1 MNAFFTQK
9 KFLIPG
15 LVLLF
20 IVAASLLYTF
30 KSALFQK
37 EFKKTKYIAYIGRY
51 TNQADSIPCSK
62 QPLNKF
68 DLMHEVT
75 LKKYLQE
82 LDLPY
87 TDLQLK
93 SFDCR
98 KDGTVSDSI
107 YKEIAKD
114 PDILA
119 VIDNTWGQHISKCAN
134 TIKENNIPIIAIN
147 ADRNEYD
154 FGTSAIFTGS
164 QDNIPHDLVAYISK
178 VLHKDK
184 INFISE
190 IDYGLH
196 STYIK
201 AFSEGGITINKS
213 FTVNGK
219 SFSKNDSIQ
228 LYSDIDSY
236 FKKNPAEENTLM
248 VLSVHADIGN
258 DLINYINKRFSKLH
272 LLGHAYIV
280 NTSYLK
286 NFGMGNNNDLIIVS
300 NPTDALTKTLYN
312 DIEYLKRAHPD
323 YFKNSNHPFFV
334 ERCYDAV
341 EMIRNKFDH
350 VPDTTNL
357 SKADFVSYF
366 KTLHNQIVREEDEI
380 YQFDSTLNLVPEIFF
395 TQYED
400 GRFHSC
406 PLQLNEYREVIP
418 NLFFGMEI
426 SDIYDINMDEN
437 SFTSDFYYW
446 IKLDSNN
453 RGAEK
458 YIIFQNMKQ
467 NESSKELIFEKTDGS
482 TIYKLYKVS
491 GIFYVNY
498 ELEKY
503 PFDRQEIFIRA
514 EILSPS
520 NKLKVSFDQKS
531 FDLDSSKIDKFKITE
546 WNKLKYYVTVDN
558 EINLGMYG
566 DPDMEEEKLYEF
578 KNIFFRLN
586 VERKQTT
593 PLLEIVLPLVLIGL
607 ISISLL
613 FIKDISFENLGEVSI
628 GVFMSIVAFSISF
641 SASTPSSDNLTKAD
655 YLFWLTFIV
664 VLLNFMVVILVNAI
678 YEPEEVKN
686 IDIRKLSVGLG
697 VGYISL
703 VSIVLLN

>member
-1 MNAFFTQK
+1 MKFFFTQK
-9 KFLIPG
+9 NILIT
-15 LVLLF
+15 LTIVLCISVTYYIF
-20 IVAASLLYTF
+20 R
-30 KSALFQK
+30 K
-37 EFKKTKYIAYIGRY
+37 EGIFDKKKQTKYIAYIGRY
-51 TNQADSIPCSK
+51 TNQADTVPCSR

-75 LKKYLQE
+75 LKKYLKE

-93 SFDCR
+93 VFDCR
-98 KDGTVSDSI
+98 KKGTVSDSI
-107 YKEIAKD
+107 YKAIAKD
-114 PDILA
+114 PEIVA
-119 VIDNTWGQHISKCAN
+119 VIDNTWGEHISTCAN
-134 TIKENNIPIIAIN
+134 TIRENNIPVIAIN
-147 ADRNEYD
+147 ADRNAFD

-164 QDNIPHDLVAYISK
+164 QDNIPHDMVAYITK
-178 VLHKDK
+178 VLHTTK

-190 IDYGLH
+190 EDYGLH
-196 STYIK
+196 STYLK
-201 AFSEGGITINKS
+201 AFEAGNITINKLFS
-213 FTVNGK
+213 VK
-219 SFSKNDSIQ
+219 SKPHTSADSVK
-228 LYSDIDSY
+228 LYTELEHY
-236 FKKNPAEENTLM
+236 FKQNPSEENTLL

-258 DLINYINKRFSKLH
+258 KLINYLNKRFTKIH

-280 NTSYLK
+280 NASNLQK
-286 NFGMGNNNDLIIVS
+286 FGVHNDNDLIIIS
-300 NPTDALTKTLYN
+300 NPTDALTKSLYN
-312 DIEYLKRAHPD
+312 DISELKTAHPD
-323 YFKNSNHPFFV
+323 YFLNANHSFFV
-334 ERCYDAV
+334 ERCFDAV

-350 VPDTTNL
+350 SGDTVNL
-357 SKADFVSYF
+357 SKKDFNNYF
-366 KTLHNQIVREEDEI
+366 QTLPNKIVREQDDI
-380 YQFDSTLNLVPEIFF
+380 YQFDSILNLVPELFF
-395 TQYED
+395 TQYSG

-426 SDIYDINMDEN
+426 SDIYNINMDEN

-453 RGAEK
+453 RDAEK

-467 NESSKELIFEKTDGS
+467 NESSKELIFEKRDGS

-514 EILSPS
+514 EILSPAT
-520 NKLKVSFDQKS
+520 KLKVSFDQKS
-531 FDLDSSKIDKFKITE
+531 FDLDSTKIDKFKITE

-578 KNIFFRLN
+578 KNIYFRLN

-641 SASTPSSDNLTKAD
+641 SASTPSADNLTKAD

-664 VLLNFMVVILVNAI
+664 VLLNFMIVILVNAI

-686 IDIRKLSVGLG
+686 IDIRKLSTGLG
-697 VGYISL
+697 IGYILL

>member
-1 MNAFFTQK
+1 MKAFFAQK
-9 KFLIPG
+9 KFLLSIISLVILAIGFFYIFRNHFHPG
-15 LVLLF
+15 
-20 IVAASLLYTF
+20 IH
-30 KSALFQK
+30 KQI
-37 EFKKTKYIAYIGRY
+37 KYVAYIGRY

-62 QPLNKF
+62 QPLNNF

-75 LKKYLQE
+75 LRKYLSE
-82 LDLPY
+82 LELPY

-93 SFDCR
+93 VFDCR

-114 PDILA
+114 KDIVA
-119 VIDNTWGQHISKCAN
+119 VIDNTWGQHISKCAT
-134 TIKENNIPIIAIN
+134 TIKDNNIPLIAIN

-154 FGTSAIFTGS
+154 FGQSAIFTGN
-164 QDNIPHDLVAYISK
+164 QDNIPHDIVAYISK
-178 VLHKDK
+178 VLHINK

-190 IDYGLH
+190 ADYGLH
-196 STYIK
+196 PTYLK
-201 AFSEGGITINKS
+201 AFSEGGIAVNKLFS
-213 FTVNGK
+213 VKGK
-219 SFSKNDSIQ
+219 GFSQQDSVA
-228 LYSDIDSY
+228 LYSEIDTY
-236 FKKNPAEENTLM
+236 FKKNPEEENTLTI
-248 VLSVHADIGN
+248 LSVHADIGN
-258 DLINYINKRFSKLH
+258 DLINYLNTRFHKIH

-280 NTSYLK
+280 NPSEMK
-286 NFGMGNNNDLIIVS
+286 NFGVGNKNDLIIVS
-300 NPTDALTKTLYN
+300 NPTDALTKSLYN
-312 DIEYLKRAHPD
+312 DIESLKTSYPD
-323 YFKNSNHPFFV
+323 YFKNPNHPLFV
-334 ERCYDAV
+334 ERCYDAI

-350 VPDTTNL
+350 VRDTTTL
-357 SKADFVSYF
+357 SKTDFSSYF
-366 KTLHNQIVREEDEI
+366 KTLPNQIVREQDEI

-395 TQYED
+395 TQYQD

-453 RGAEK
+453 RDAEK

-498 ELEKY
+498 ELERY
-503 PFDRQEIFIRA
+503 PFDLQEIFVRA

-520 NKLKVSFDQKS
+520 TKLKVSFDQKS

-566 DPDMEEEKLYEF
+566 DPDMEDEKLYEF

-586 VERKQTT
+586 VERKKTT

-641 SASTPSSDNLTKAD
+641 SASTPSADNLTKAD

-686 IDIRKLSVGLG
+686 IDIRKLSTALG
-697 VGYISL
+697 VSYIAI
-703 VSIVLLN
+703 VSVVLLN

>member
-1 MNAFFTQK
+1 MKFFFTSKNILIAFTVILCISVAYYIFNKEGLFEK
-9 KFLIPG
+9 KKQ
-15 LVLLF
+15 VKY
-20 IVAASLLYTF
+20 VAYV
-30 KSALFQK
+30 
-37 EFKKTKYIAYIGRY
+37 GRY
-51 TNQADSIPCSK
+51 TNQADTVPCSR

-75 LKKYLQE
+75 LKKYLKE

-93 SFDCR
+93 VFDCR
-98 KDGTVSDSI
+98 KNGTISDSI
-107 YKEIAKD
+107 YQVIAQD
-114 PDILA
+114 PDIVA
-119 VIDNTWGQHISKCAN
+119 VIDNTWGEHISKCAA
-134 TIKENNIPIIAIN
+134 TIRENNIPVIAIN
-147 ADRNEYD
+147 ADRNEFD

-164 QDNIPHDLVAYISK
+164 QDNVPHDMVAYITK
-178 VLHKDK
+178 VLHTTKV
-184 INFISE
+184 NFVSE
-190 IDYGLH
+190 EDYGLH
-196 STYIK
+196 NTYLK
-201 AFSEGGITINKS
+201 AFKEGNITINKLFS
-213 FTVNGK
+213 VKGK
-219 SFSKNDSIQ
+219 PHTPADSIR
-228 LYSDIDSY
+228 LYTELEQY
-236 FKKNPAEENTLM
+236 FKQNPSEENTLL

-258 DLINYINKRFSKLH
+258 KLINYLNKRFTKIH

-280 NTSYLK
+280 NASNLQK
-286 NFGMGNNNDLIIVS
+286 FGVHNDNDLIIIS
-300 NPTDALTKTLYN
+300 NPTDALTKSLYN
-312 DIEYLKRAHPD
+312 DIAELKTAHPD
-323 YFKNSNHPFFV
+323 YFQNANHPFFV

-341 EMIRNKFDH
+341 EMLRNKFDH
-350 VPDTTNL
+350 SGDTTTL
-357 SKADFVSYF
+357 SKKDFNNYF
-366 KTLHNQIVREEDEI
+366 RTLPNQIVREQDEI
-380 YQFDSTLNLVPEIFF
+380 YQFDSILNLVPELFF
-395 TQYED
+395 TQYAG

-426 SDIYDINMDEN
+426 SDIYNINMDEN

-453 RGAEK
+453 RDAEK

-503 PFDRQEIFIRA
+503 PFDAQEIFVRA
-514 EILSPS
+514 EILSPAT
-520 NKLKVSFDQKS
+520 KLKVSFDQKS
-531 FDLDSSKIDKFKITE
+531 FDMDSTKIDKFKITE

-578 KNIFFRLN
+578 KNIYFRLN

-641 SASTPSSDNLTKAD
+641 SASTPSADNLTKAD

-664 VLLNFMVVILVNAI
+664 VLLNFMIVILVNAI

-686 IDIRKLSVGLG
+686 IDIRKLSTGLG
-697 VGYISL
+697 IGYILL

>member
-1 MNAFFTQK
+1 MKLFLQK
-9 KFLIPG
+9 YKFLLATVFILTCIG
-15 LVLLF
+15 LVY
-20 IVAASLLYTF
+20 SYWNTF
-30 KSALFQK
+30 FPKP
-37 EFKKTKYIAYIGRY
+37 KTVKYIAYIGRY
-51 TNQADSIPCSK
+51 TNAADSIPISQ

-75 LKKYLQE
+75 LKKYLKD
-82 LDLPY
+82 LNLPY

-93 SFDCR
+93 TFDCR
-98 KDGTVSDSI
+98 KDGLISDSI

-114 PDILA
+114 TDIVA
-119 VIDNTWGQHISKCAN
+119 VVDNTWGQHINKCAQ
-134 TIKENNIPIIAIN
+134 TIKDNNIPIISIN
-147 ADRNEYD
+147 ADRNGYD
-154 FGTSAIFTGS
+154 FGKSAIFTGS
-164 QDNIPHDLVAYISK
+164 QDNVPYDIVAYLTK
-178 VLHKDK
+178 VLHVNK

-190 IDYGLH
+190 EDYQLH
-196 STYIK
+196 ETYLK
-201 AFSEGGITINKS
+201 AFSENNITVNKLFSLKSKS
-213 FTVNGK
+213 FTK
-219 SFSKNDSIQ
+219 SDSAT
-228 LYSDIDSY
+228 LYTNIDTY
-236 FKKNPAEENTLM
+236 FKQHPSEENTLL

-258 DLINYINKRFSKLH
+258 KLINYINKRFTKIH
-272 LLGHAYIV
+272 ALGHAYVV
-280 NTSYLK
+280 NASSLQ
-286 NFGMGNNNDLIIVS
+286 NFGNKNDNDLIIIS
-300 NPTDALTKTLYN
+300 NPTDALTKVLYN
-312 DIEYLKRAHPD
+312 DIVELKREFPD
-323 YFKNSNHPFFV
+323 YFQNANHPFFV

-341 EMIRNKFDH
+341 EMIRNKFEQ
-350 VPDTTNL
+350 VADTTTL
-357 SKADFVSYF
+357 SKKDFNAYF
-366 KTLHNQIVREEDEI
+366 QKLPNQIVREADEI
-380 YQFDSTLNLVPEIFF
+380 YQFDSILNLVPEIFF
-395 TQYED
+395 TQYQS

-426 SDIYDINMDEN
+426 SDIYNINMDEN

-453 RGAEK
+453 RDAEK

-498 ELEKY
+498 ELDRY
-503 PFDRQEIFIRA
+503 PFDAQEIFIRA

-520 NKLKVSFDQKS
+520 TKLKVSFDQKS
-531 FDLDSSKIDKFKITE
+531 FDLDTNKIEKFKITE
-546 WNKLKYYVTVDN
+546 WDKLKYYVTVDN

-586 VERKQTT
+586 VSRKRTT

-686 IDIRKLSVGLG
+686 IDIRKLSTGLG
-697 VGYISL
+697 IGYIVL
-703 VSIVLLN
+703 VSVILLN

>member
-1 MNAFFTQK
+1 MLT
-9 KFLIPG
+9 
-15 LVLLF
+15 
-20 IVAASLLYTF
+20 
-30 KSALFQK
+30 SALLVYSYWDIFFPKQK
-37 EFKKTKYIAYIGRY
+37 TVKYVAYIGRY
-51 TNQADSIPCSK
+51 TNAADTIPVSK
-62 QPLNKF
+62 QSLNKF

-75 LKKYLQE
+75 LKKYLKD
-82 LDLPY
+82 LNLPY

-93 SFDCR
+93 VFDGR
-98 KDGTVSDSI
+98 KDGLISDSI

-114 PDILA
+114 SNIVA
-119 VIDNTWGQHISKCAN
+119 VIDNTWGQHINKCAK
-134 TIKENNIPIIAIN
+134 TIKDNNIPIIAIN
-147 ADRNEYD
+147 ADRNGYD
-154 FGTSAIFTGS
+154 FGNSAIFTGS
-164 QDNIPHDLVAYISK
+164 QDNVPYDIVAYITK
-178 VLHKDK
+178 ILHINK

-190 IDYGLH
+190 EDYELH
-196 STYIK
+196 ATYLK
-201 AFSEGGITINKS
+201 AFNENNITLNKMFCVKGKS
-213 FTVNGK
+213 FTET
-219 SFSKNDSIQ
+219 DSAE
-228 LYSDIDSY
+228 LYTDLETY
-236 FKKNPAEENTLM
+236 YKQHPAEENTLL
-248 VLSVHADIGN
+248 VLSVHADIGSK
-258 DLINYINKRFSKLH
+258 LINYINKRFTKIH
-272 LLGHAYIV
+272 ALGHAYIV
-280 NTSYLK
+280 NATSLQ
-286 NFGMGNNNDLIIVS
+286 NFGNKNDNELIIIS

-312 DIEYLKRAHPD
+312 DILELKTEYPD
-323 YFKNSNHPFFV
+323 YFKISNHSLFV

-350 VPDTTNL
+350 APDTITL
-357 SKADFVSYF
+357 SKKDFNAYF
-366 KTLHNQIVREEDEI
+366 QKLPNQIVREEDEI
-380 YQFDSTLNLVPEIFF
+380 YQFDSILNLVPEIFF
-395 TQYED
+395 TQYQA

-426 SDIYDINMDEN
+426 SDIYNINMDEN

-453 RGAEK
+453 RDAEK

-498 ELEKY
+498 ELHQY
-503 PFDRQEIFIRA
+503 PFDAQEIFIRA

-520 NKLKVSFDQKS
+520 AKLKVSFDQKS
-531 FDLDSSKIDKFKITE
+531 FDLDTNKIGKFKITE

-566 DPDMEEEKLYEF
+566 DPDMEQEKLYEF

-586 VERKQTT
+586 VSRKKTT

-664 VLLNFMVVILVNAI
+664 VLLNFMIVILVNAI
-678 YEPEEVKN
+678 YEPEEVKD
-686 IDIRKLSVGLG
+686 IDIRKLSTALG
-697 VGYISL
+697 VGYIGLVSL
-703 VSIVLLN
+703 VLLY

>member
-1 MNAFFTQK
+1 MKFFLHKYRFILAGILVLASIGILFSFWKSFFPTQK
-9 KFLIPG
+9 TI
-15 LVLLF
+15 
-20 IVAASLLYTF
+20 
-30 KSALFQK
+30 
-37 EFKKTKYIAYIGRY
+37 KYVAYIGRY
-51 TNQADSIPCSK
+51 TNAADTVPISK
-62 QPLNKF
+62 QPLNNF

-75 LKKYLQE
+75 LKKYLKD
-82 LDLPY
+82 LNLPY

-93 SFDCR
+93 VFDCR
-98 KDGTVSDSI
+98 RDGLISDSI

-114 PDILA
+114 SNIVA
-119 VIDNTWGQHISKCAN
+119 VIDNTWGQHINKCAQ
-134 TIKENNIPIIAIN
+134 TIKNNNIPIIAIN
-147 ADRNEYD
+147 ADRNGYD
-154 FGTSAIFTGS
+154 FGKSAIFTGS
-164 QDNIPHDLVAYISK
+164 QDNVPYDIVAYLTK
-178 VLHKDK
+178 VLHVNKV
-184 INFISE
+184 NFISE
-190 IDYGLH
+190 EDYGLH
-196 STYIK
+196 NTYLK
-201 AFSEGGITINKS
+201 AFEENNIAINKLFS
-213 FTVNGK
+213 VKGK
-219 SFSKNDSIQ
+219 SFSKDDSIA
-228 LYSDIDSY
+228 LYTNIDSY
-236 FKKNPAEENTLM
+236 FKQNPSEENTLLI
-248 VLSVHADIGN
+248 LSVHADIGN
-258 DLINYINKRFSKLH
+258 KLINYINKRFTKIH
-272 LLGHAYIV
+272 ALGHAYVV
-280 NTSYLK
+280 NPTTLQ
-286 NFGMGNNNDLIIVS
+286 NFGNHNDNELIIIS

-312 DIEYLKRAHPD
+312 DIVELKADFPD
-323 YFKNSNHPFFV
+323 YFTNPNHPLFV

-350 VPDTTNL
+350 VPDTTIL
-357 SKADFVSYF
+357 SKKDFTDYF
-366 KTLHNQIVREEDEI
+366 QKLPNQTVREKDDI
-380 YQFDSTLNLVPEIFF
+380 YQFDSILNLVPEIFF
-395 TQYED
+395 TQYQN

-453 RGAEK
+453 RDAEK

-498 ELEKY
+498 ALHQY
-503 PFDRQEIFIRA
+503 PFDAQEIFVRA

-520 NKLKVSFDQKS
+520 TKLKVSFDQKS
-531 FDLDSSKIDKFKITE
+531 FDLDTSKIDKFKITE

-586 VERKQTT
+586 VSRKKTT

-678 YEPEEVKN
+678 YEPEEVRN
-686 IDIRKLSVGLG
+686 IDIRKLSTALG
-697 VGYISL
+697 IGYIAA
-703 VSIVLLN
+703 VAMVLTY

>member
-1 MNAFFTQK
+1 MKTFFTQK
-9 KFLIPG
+9 RFAILSV
-15 LVLLF
+15 VLLIAA
-20 IVAASLLYTF
+20 IVFLYMF
-30 KSALFQK
+30 KNTLFNTST
-37 EFKKTKYIAYIGRY
+37 KKIKYIAYVGRY

-82 LDLPY
+82 LELPH
-87 TDLQLK
+87 TELQLK
-93 SFDCR
+93 TFDCR

-119 VIDNTWGQHISKCAN
+119 VIDNTWGQHISKCAA

-154 FGTSAIFTGS
+154 FGKNAIFTGS
-164 QDNIPHDLVAYISK
+164 QDNVPHDIVAYTSK
-178 VLHKDK
+178 VLNKKK

-190 IDYGLH
+190 ADYGLH
-196 STYIK
+196 NTYIK
-201 AFSEGGITINKS
+201 AFSENGITINKL

-219 SFSKNDSIQ
+219 KFTDEDSVR
-228 LYSDIDSY
+228 LYSEIDNY
-236 FKKNPAEENTLM
+236 FKKNPAEENTLL

-258 DLINYINKRFSKLH
+258 DLINYINKRFSKIH

-280 NTSYLK
+280 NTSFLTKFGTK
-286 NFGMGNNNDLIIVS
+286 NQNDLILVS
-300 NPTDALTKTLYN
+300 NPTDALTKKLYN
-312 DIEYLKRAHPD
+312 DIEYLKKTYPD
-323 YFKNSNHPFFV
+323 YFKNTNHPLFV
-334 ERCYDAV
+334 GRCHDAI
-341 EMIRNKFDH
+341 EMLRNKFDH
-350 VPDTTNL
+350 VPDTSTL
-357 SKADFVSYF
+357 SKKDFASYF
-366 KTLHNQIVREEDEI
+366 STLPNQIVREEDNI
-380 YQFDSTLNLVPEIFF
+380 YQFDSILNLVPEIFF
-395 TQYED
+395 TQYEN

-426 SDIYDINMDEN
+426 SDIYNINMDEN

-446 IKLDSNN
+446 IKLDSNT
-453 RGAEK
+453 RDAEK

-482 TIYKLYKVS
+482 TIYKLYKIS

-531 FDLDSSKIDKFKITE
+531 FDLDSNKVDKFKITE

-566 DPDMEEEKLYEF
+566 DPDMEDEKLYEF
-578 KNIFFRLN
+578 KNIYFRLN

-641 SASTPSSDNLTKAD
+641 SASTPSADNLTKAD

-686 IDIRKLSVGLG
+686 IDIRKLSTVLG
-697 VGYISL
+697 ITYIGL

>member
-1 MNAFFTQK
+1 MKLFLYKFRFLLAAVILLAAILFTYSYWNTFFPK
-9 KFLIPG
+9 K
-15 LVLLF
+15 
-20 IVAASLLYTF
+20 
-30 KSALFQK
+30 KSV
-37 EFKKTKYIAYIGRY
+37 KYVAYIGRY
-51 TNQADSIPCSK
+51 TNAADTVPISK

-75 LKKYLQE
+75 LKKYLKE
-82 LDLPY
+82 LNLPY

-93 SFDCR
+93 VFDCR
-98 KDGTVSDSI
+98 KDGFVSDSI

-114 PDILA
+114 SNIVA
-119 VIDNTWGQHISKCAN
+119 VIDNTWGQHINKCAQ

-147 ADRNEYD
+147 ADRNGYD
-154 FGTSAIFTGS
+154 FGKSAIFTGS
-164 QDNIPHDLVAYISK
+164 QDNVPYDIVAYLTK
-178 VLHKDK
+178 VLHINK

-190 IDYGLH
+190 EDYELH
-196 STYIK
+196 GTYLK
-201 AFSEGGITINKS
+201 AFNDNNI
-213 FTVNGK
+213 TVNKLFSVKGK
-219 SFSKNDSIQ
+219 AFKEADSIA
-228 LYSDIDSY
+228 LYNSIDSY
-236 FKKNPAEENTLM
+236 YKQYPSEENTLL

-258 DLINYINKRFSKLH
+258 KLINYINKRFTKIH
-272 LLGHAYIV
+272 ALGHAYVV
-280 NTSYLK
+280 NPTYLQ
-286 NFGMGNNNDLIIVS
+286 NFGNKNDNDLIIIS

-312 DIEYLKRAHPD
+312 DIVELKTEFPD
-323 YFKNSNHPFFV
+323 YFQNSNHPLFV

-350 VPDTTNL
+350 VHDTTNL
-357 SKADFVSYF
+357 SKKDFTTYF
-366 KTLHNQIVREEDEI
+366 QKLPNQIVREADDI
-380 YQFDSTLNLVPEIFF
+380 YQFDSILNLVPEIFF
-395 TQYED
+395 TQYQA

-406 PLQLNEYREVIP
+406 PLQLNEYRDVIP

-453 RGAEK
+453 RDAEK

-498 ELEKY
+498 QLHQY
-503 PFDRQEIFIRA
+503 PFDAQEIFVRA
-514 EILSPS
+514 EILSPAT
-520 NKLKVSFDQKS
+520 KLKVSFDQKS
-531 FDLDSSKIDKFKITE
+531 FDLDTSKIDKFKITE

-586 VERKQTT
+586 VSRKRTT

-686 IDIRKLSVGLG
+686 IDIRKLSTALG
-697 VGYISL
+697 IGYIIA
-703 VSIVLLN
+703 VAMVLSY

>member
-1 MNAFFTQK
+1 MKAFFTQK
-9 KFLIPG
+9 RFLISTITLIV
-15 LVLLF
+15 LVIGSIYILKN
-20 IVAASLLYTF
+20 S
-30 KSALFQK
+30 LFQK
-37 EFKKTKYIAYIGRY
+37 SSKKVKYIAYIGRY
-51 TNQADSIPCSK
+51 TNQADTIPCSK

-75 LKKYLQE
+75 LKKYLKE

-87 TDLQLK
+87 TELQLK
-93 SFDCR
+93 TFDCR

-114 PDILA
+114 PDIIA

-164 QDNIPHDLVAYISK
+164 QDNIPHDMVAYISK

-190 IDYGLH
+190 MDYGLH
-196 STYIK
+196 NSYLK
-201 AFSEGGITINKS
+201 AFSEGGITVNKL
-213 FTVNGK
+213 FTVKGK
-219 SFSKNDSIQ
+219 GFTKDDSTR

-236 FKKNPAEENTLM
+236 FQKNPSEENTLM

-258 DLINYINKRFSKLH
+258 DLINYINTRFSKLH

-280 NTSYLK
+280 NTTYLK
-286 NFGMGNNNDLIIVS
+286 NFGEGNKNELIIVS

-312 DIEYLKRAHPD
+312 DIESLKGTYPD
-323 YFKNSNHPFFV
+323 YFKNTNHPLFV

-350 VPDTTNL
+350 VPDTSTL
-357 SKADFVSYF
+357 SKSDFVSYF
-366 KTLHNQIVREEDEI
+366 HTLHNQIVREEDEI
-380 YQFDSTLNLVPEIFF
+380 YQFDSILNLVPEIFF
-395 TQYED
+395 TQYQD

-453 RGAEK
+453 RDAEK

-503 PFDRQEIFIRA
+503 PFDKQEIFVRA

-520 NKLKVSFDQKS
+520 TKLKVSFDQKS
-531 FDLDSSKIDKFKITE
+531 FDLDSTKIDKFKITE

-586 VERKQTT
+586 VERKETT

-641 SASTPSSDNLTKAD
+641 SASTPSADNLTKAD

-686 IDIRKLSVGLG
+686 IDIRKLSTGLG
-697 VGYISL
+697 ISYILL

>member
-1 MNAFFTQK
+1 MKN
-9 KFLIPG
+9 FLITKRF
-15 LVLLF
+15 LIIAIVL
-20 IVAASLLYTF
+20 IAAGVVLYSYRDSFLTA
-30 KSALFQK
+30 KK
-37 EFKKTKYIAYIGRY
+37 EVKYIAYIGRY
-51 TNQADSIPCSK
+51 TNQADTIPCSK

-75 LKKYLQE
+75 LKKYLSE
-82 LDLPY
+82 FNLPY

-93 SFDCR
+93 VFDCR

-114 PDILA
+114 PNIVA

-134 TIKENNIPIIAIN
+134 TIKENNLPVIAIN
-147 ADRNEYD
+147 ADRNELD
-154 FGTSAIFTGS
+154 FGKHAIFTGS
-164 QDNIPHDLVAYISK
+164 QDNVPYDLVAYITK
-178 VLHKDK
+178 VLHINK

-190 IDYGLH
+190 EDYGLH
-196 STYIK
+196 TTYLK
-201 AFSEGGITINKS
+201 AFSEYNISVNKTFTLKGKS
-213 FTVNGK
+213 FTPE
-219 SFSKNDSIQ
+219 DSAK
-228 LYSDIDSY
+228 LYTEIDTY
-236 FKKNPAEENTLM
+236 FKQNPAEENNLL
-248 VLSVHADIGN
+248 VISVHADVGN
-258 DLINYINKRFSKLH
+258 KLINYINKRFNKLQ

-280 NTSYLK
+280 NASALQK
-286 NFGMGNNNDLIIVS
+286 FGEQNHNKLIIIS

-312 DIEYLKRAHPD
+312 DISELKTTYPD
-323 YFKNSNHPFFV
+323 YFKNSNHPLFV
-334 ERCYDAV
+334 ERCYDAI
-341 EMIRNKFDH
+341 EMIRNKFEYKA
-350 VPDTTNL
+350 DTTTL
-357 SKADFVSYF
+357 SKADFTNYF
-366 KTLHNQIVREEDEI
+366 GTLPNKTVREQDDI
-380 YQFDSTLNLVPEIFF
+380 YQFDSILNLVPELFF
-395 TQYED
+395 TEYKD

-426 SDIYDINMDEN
+426 SDIYNINMDEN

-453 RGAEK
+453 RDAEK

-498 ELEKY
+498 ALEKY
-503 PFDRQEIFIRA
+503 PFDAQEIFVRA

-520 NKLKVSFDQKS
+520 TKLKVSFDQKS

-546 WNKLKYYVTVDN
+546 WDKLKYYVTVDN

-566 DPDMEEEKLYEF
+566 DPDMEEQKLYEF
-578 KNIFFRLN
+578 KNIYFRLN
-586 VERKQTT
+586 VERKRTT

-664 VLLNFMVVILVNAI
+664 VLLNFMIVILVNAI
-678 YEPEEVKN
+678 YEPDEVKS
-686 IDIRKLSVGLG
+686 IDIRKLSTGLG
-697 VGYISL
+697 IGYIAL
-703 VSIVLLN
+703 VSVVLLN

>member
-1 MNAFFTQK
+1 MKLFLQKNKFLLVTAFILGSAVLIYTYWNAFFPK
-9 KFLIPG
+9 E
-15 LVLLF
+15 
-20 IVAASLLYTF
+20 
-30 KSALFQK
+30 KSV
-37 EFKKTKYIAYIGRY
+37 KYVAYIGRY
-51 TNQADSIPCSK
+51 TNAADTTPISK
-62 QPLNKF
+62 QTLNKF

-75 LKKYLQE
+75 LKKYLKE
-82 LDLPY
+82 LNLPY

-93 SFDCR
+93 TFDCR
-98 KDGTVSDSI
+98 KDGFISDSI

-114 PDILA
+114 PNIVA
-119 VIDNTWGQHISKCAN
+119 VIDNTWGQHINKCAK
-134 TIKENNIPIIAIN
+134 TIKDNNIPIIAIN
-147 ADRNEYD
+147 ADRNGYD
-154 FGTSAIFTGS
+154 FGNSAIFTGS
-164 QDNIPHDLVAYISK
+164 QDNVPYDIVAYLTK
-178 VLHKDK
+178 VLHVNK

-190 IDYGLH
+190 EDYELH
-196 STYIK
+196 DTYLK
-201 AFSEGGITINKS
+201 AFNENNITLNKMFS
-213 FTVNGK
+213 VKGK
-219 SFSKNDSIQ
+219 SYTTADSIAF
-228 LYSDIDSY
+228 YNSIDTY
-236 FKKNPAEENTLM
+236 FKQNPSEENTLL

-258 DLINYINKRFSKLH
+258 KLINYINKRFTKIH
-272 LLGHAYIV
+272 ALGHAYVV
-280 NTSYLK
+280 NPTYLQ
-286 NFGMGNNNDLIIVS
+286 NFGNKNNNDLIIIS

-312 DIEYLKRAHPD
+312 DISELKTEYPD
-323 YFKNSNHPFFV
+323 YFHNTNHPLFV

-350 VPDTTNL
+350 EGDTATL
-357 SKADFVSYF
+357 SKKDFTTYF
-366 KTLHNQIVREEDEI
+366 KKLPNNIVREEDEI
-380 YQFDSTLNLVPEIFF
+380 YQFDSILNLVPEIFF
-395 TQYED
+395 TQYQA

-406 PLQLNEYREVIP
+406 PLQLNEYRDVIP

-453 RGAEK
+453 RDAEK

-467 NESSKELIFEKTDGS
+467 NESSKELIFEKTDGC

-491 GIFYVNY
+491 GVFYVNY
-498 ELEKY
+498 ELQKY
-503 PFDRQEIFIRA
+503 PFDAQEIFVRA

-520 NKLKVSFDQKS
+520 TKLKVSFDQKS
-531 FDLDSSKIDKFKITE
+531 FDLDTNKIGKFKITE

-586 VERKQTT
+586 VSRKRTT

-686 IDIRKLSVGLG
+686 IDIRKLSTGLG
-697 VGYISL
+697 ISYILLVGAI
-703 VSIVLLN
+703 LLN